1 MNVFLYIYYLE
12 RLFCDRCCNKMLRFF
27 ASTNSQDKDKIAER
41 AWKELFLSAKRW
53 CLFLSNWRQSIV
65 THLLRKYPLFL
76 NLEKSIKAPLH
87 LVWSNGSTIMAHT
100 SVICVWCLTRWFE
113 WLLDH
118 QSTVDSIGN
127 FEAEKIFPESLNYE

>member
-1 MNVFLYIYYLE
+1 
-12 RLFCDRCCNKMLRFF
+12 
-27 ASTNSQDKDKIAER
+27 
-41 AWKELFLSAKRW
+41 
-53 CLFLSNWRQSIV
+53 
-65 THLLRKYPLFL
+65 
-76 NLEKSIKAPLH
+76 
-87 LVWSNGSTIMAHT
+87 MADT